1 MNTFYFNFPTFLRST
16 QSCHTLITYSHLP
29 LILVLVKGWLHGKL
43 APVWPVEEL
52 TQYQHACNILI
63 VLGNW
68 RTGPI
73 LGPSRPCLAAGVCIS
88 YNYRMERIWSN
99 GKETYRHFLLY
110 VLAALLFIIFLTTH
124 RHGRLMWHR
133 HLTILSR
140 IFRLKNNISSYQF
153 YFCHLTHDNGP
164 FKLLWHS
171 LLLFFGTSALFR
183 LCY

>member
-110 VLAALLFIIFLTTH
+110 VLAALLFIIFLTQPTDMVDSCDTDIWQYFQESSDL
-124 RHGRLMWHR
+124 R
-133 HLTILSR
+133 TISVR
-140 IFRLKNNISSYQF
+140 TNF
-153 YFCHLTHDNGP
+153 
-164 FKLLWHS
+164 
-171 LLLFFGTSALFR
+171 TSAI
-183 LCY
+183 

>member
-1 MNTFYFNFPTFLRST
+1 MLW
-16 QSCHTLITYSHLP
+16 SCSDSGHKCIFENP
-29 LILVLVKGWLHGKL
+29 VINALHWALLSRQAIKLTSSPIKL
-43 APVWPVEEL
+43 AG
-52 TQYQHACNILI
+52 A
-63 VLGNW
+63 
-68 RTGPI
+68 
-73 LGPSRPCLAAGVCIS
+73 CLAADVCIS
-88 YNYRMERIWSN
+88 YNYKMERIWSN
-99 GKETYRHFLLY
+99 GNETYRHFLLY
-110 VLAALLFIIFLTTH
+110 VLAALLFIVFLTTH